1 MTKRKN
7 FMRPNPRKSP
17 FRKVPMLPL
26 PREDAACTTESILE
40 ALAEGLARDVVTG
53 DGTIRKMKTKLIYE
67 FDGGPDYDDHK
78 FAYEIVVRRVR

>member
-1 MTKRKN
+1 MAK

-17 FRKVPMLPL
+17 FRKVPMPRL
-26 PREDAACTTESILE
+26 PREDADCTLESILE
-40 ALAEGLARDVVTG
+40 ALDEGLARDPVTKS
-53 DGTIRKMKTKLIYE
+53 GTTRRMKTKIVYE